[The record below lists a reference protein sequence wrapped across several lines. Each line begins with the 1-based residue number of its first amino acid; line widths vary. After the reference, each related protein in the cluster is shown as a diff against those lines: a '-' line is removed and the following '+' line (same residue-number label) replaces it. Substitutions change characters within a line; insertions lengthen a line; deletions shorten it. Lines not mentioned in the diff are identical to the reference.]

1 MSFIRIGL
9 LSTPISL
16 IILIQGCGWTVSP
29 LGSSPDYLLSKNGGL
44 VRDCNGRTLFKNSP
58 NTIRFWKYNNLPKG
72 TTEFTCV
79 DGKAYLK
86 GKEPK

>member
-29 LGSSPDYLLSKNGGL
+29 LGSSPEYLLNSKGEM
-44 VRDCNGRTLFKNSP
+44 VRDCESKILSKKSP
-58 NTIRFWKYNNLPKG
+58 GTEYFWEKNNLPKG
-72 TTEFTCV
+72 TTEFTCI

-86 GKEPK
+86 GEEPK